1 MKNLR
6 LLVVVTSTFFL
17 LSSCT
22 LFKPKYGCGTGG
34 RNVGAEKMLDGTSG
48 SKKAPKFKG

>member
-1 MKNLR
+1 MKTAR
-6 LLVVVTSTFFL
+6 YLLAL
-17 LSSCT
+17 LIVLQLTSSCS
-22 LFKPKYGCGTGG
+22 LFKSKYGCGSNG